1 MVKFNGLSAHA
12 DRNDL
17 LAYVR
22 AINPLPAKIFI
33 VHGEEKQ
40 ALSLGAAI
48 QAEHSGVE
56 VQIPRRGSAYDV

>member
-1 MVKFNGLSAHA
+1 
-12 DRNDL
+12 

-22 AINPLPAKIFI
+22 AINPLPSTVFI

-48 QAEHSGVE
+48 QAEHPKIDVRIPHQGSTHE
-56 VQIPRRGSAYDV
+56 V